1 MAKSYNPVTNAKR
14 MVTAGAGTM
23 NKAFGDTKRPAPK
36 PKADPKSALASHE
49 AGMAKLKAAEAA
61 GRARQVAARKK

>member
-1 MAKSYNPVTNAKR
+1 MRKSYNPVTNAKR

-23 NKAFGDTKRPAPK
+23 NKAFGDAKRPAPK
-36 PKADPKSALASHE
+36 PAGNAKVTMASHE

-61 GRARQVAARKK
+61 GRARQAAARKK